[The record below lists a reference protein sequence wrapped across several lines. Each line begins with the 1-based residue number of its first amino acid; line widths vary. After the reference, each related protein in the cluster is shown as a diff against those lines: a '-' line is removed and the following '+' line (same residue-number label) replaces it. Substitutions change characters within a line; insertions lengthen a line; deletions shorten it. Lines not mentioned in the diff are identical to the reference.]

1 MRVGCPKEIK
11 NNEYRVGLTPSATRE
26 YVGHGHQVIIETGA
40 GAGIDASDADYE
52 AAGATIAADAA

>member
-40 GAGIDASDADYE
+40 GSDDDLL
-52 AAGATIAADAA
+52 AALGTLFFLMR